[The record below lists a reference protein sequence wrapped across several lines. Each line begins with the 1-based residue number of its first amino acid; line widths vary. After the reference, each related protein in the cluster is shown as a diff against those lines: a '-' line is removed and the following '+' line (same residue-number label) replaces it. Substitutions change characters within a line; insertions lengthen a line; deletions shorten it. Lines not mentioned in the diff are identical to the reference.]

1 MADPWETLALPQE
14 VEHWPLTTLR
24 VELIKIGAKVVCYG
38 RYVAFQLAEVAAP
51 RKLFRKILSPIDD
64 LRPRPAPAL
73 AGEIDGQE
81 KATGGVRLNG
91 GKYGQ
96 MAFGKRADLQS
107 QAIERGNFMTSRT
120 LRAYDNLVLHHPKSV
135 LVVLLSILVFF
146 GYHAKDFKLDASAD
160 SLLLEDDID
169 LEVFRKINERYPS
182 GDLLVVTYTPNEDL
196 FSDQALEPLKQLREE
211 LKKVTSVD
219 TVFTILDAPLFKS
232 SDVPFTELINNI
244 PSLEKPGV
252 DRRQAKDEL
261 LNSPIYRELIVSV
274 DGRTTALLLGLV
286 EDQRYN
292 GLLQTRNE
300 LRAKRR
306 NSGLSVEETQT
317 LERITTEYDQAHEA
331 LNEQRHLDVAHI
343 RDIIEPYRRHGVLH
357 LGGLPMI
364 TDDMV
369 TFVRNDLIVFGG
381 GVLVFLIIV
390 LTVIFR
396 ELRWIVLPLLSCFY
410 AGLIMV
416 GVLGLI
422 GWKVTVISSNFLALM
437 LIITI
442 SMNIHLIVRYRQL
455 KRDHPGDDQLALV
468 TATTH
473 KMVKPCLYTALTTII
488 GFGSL
493 VVSEIKPV
501 IDFGWMMSAGLAV
514 TFVTSFLLFPT
525 LLLVMGK
532 TGSKPTFDS
541 DRFLLPAYLAR
552 LTETQGKKIL
562 VLAVIVTA
570 VSVAGIT
577 QLRVEN
583 SFINY
588 FSDDTEIYQGLK
600 LIDEKLGGTT
610 PLEIL
615 IKFRDDSDVLL
626 TPEDLEGLTDEEIQF
641 EREYA
646 EIRANSPEYWFTA
659 DKVDQIKK
667 VHDYLVGL
675 SEIGQVLSLA
685 SAVRVGEVLAEE
697 ELDNFQL
704 ANLYTKI
711 PLEVRKR
718 IIDPY
723 VSIEANEARIFA
735 RVLDSN
741 PDLRRNEL
749 LETVRRDLGEK
760 LGFEEQDVIVSGLL
774 VLYNNML
781 QSLFSSQIKIIGV
794 VMLGIAIMFL
804 VLFRSITLSII
815 GVLPNLLGAVV
826 VLAVMGWAEIPMDM
840 MTITMA
846 AITIG
851 IAVDN
856 GIHYIYRFREEYALN
871 NNYVETLYVCHT
883 NIGKA
888 VFYTTLTII
897 FGFSILVFSN
907 FIPTIYFGVL
917 TASAMFIALLAA
929 LTVLPRLILLW
940 KPFG

>member
-1 MADPWETLALPQE
+1 
-14 VEHWPLTTLR
+14 
-24 VELIKIGAKVVCYG
+24 
-38 RYVAFQLAEVAAP
+38 
-51 RKLFRKILSPIDD
+51 
-64 LRPRPAPAL
+64 
-73 AGEIDGQE
+73 
-81 KATGGVRLNG
+81 
-91 GKYGQ
+91 
-96 MAFGKRADLQS
+96 
-107 QAIERGNFMTSRT
+107 MTSRT
-120 LRAYDNLVLHHPKSV
+120 VQAYDTLVLHNPKSV

-146 GYHAKDFKLDASAD
+146 GYHTKDFKLDASAD
-160 SLLLEDDID
+160 SLLLEDDVD
-169 LEVFRKINERYPS
+169 LKVFRKIHERYPS
-182 GDLLVVTYTPNEDL
+182 SDLLVVTYTPDKDL
-196 FSDQALEPLKQLREE
+196 FSDQALESLKQLRGE

-219 TVFTILDAPLFKS
+219 TVFTILDAPLFKN
-232 SDVPFTELINNI
+232 SDVPFTELINDM

-252 DRRQAKDEL
+252 DRGKAKDEL

-286 EDQRYN
+286 EDQQYN
-292 GLLQTRNE
+292 SLLQSRNE
-300 LRAKRR
+300 LRAKQR
-306 NSGLSVEETQT
+306 NTGLSVKETQT
-317 LERITTEYDQAHEA
+317 LERINTEYDQAHEA

-343 RDIIEPYRRHGVLH
+343 RDIIKPYRRHGVLY
-357 LGGLPMI
+357 LGGVPMI

-390 LTVIFR
+390 LTAIFR

-455 KRDHPGDDQLALV
+455 NRDHPGDDQLALV
-468 TATTH
+468 RTTTH
-473 KMVKPCLYTALTTII
+473 KMVKPCLYTALTTIM
-488 GFGSL
+488 GFSSL

-525 LLLVMGK
+525 LLMVMGK

-552 LTETQGKKIL
+552 LTETQGNKIL
-562 VLAVIVTA
+562 VLAVILTV

-577 QLRVEN
+577 RLRVEN

-615 IKFRDDSDVLL
+615 IKFGDVSDDFLQ
-626 TPEDLEGLTDEEIQF
+626 PEDLEGLTEEEIQM

-646 EIRANSPEYWFTA
+646 EIYATNSPAYWFTA
-659 DKVDQIKK
+659 YKVELIKE
-667 VHDYLVGL
+667 VHDYLDGL
-675 SEIGQVLSLA
+675 PEIGKVLSLA
-685 SAVRVGEVLAEE
+685 SAVRVAEDLAEE
-697 ELDNFQL
+697 ELDGMQL
-704 ANLYTKI
+704 ALLYTKI
-711 PLEVRKR
+711 PPEVRKGL
-718 IIDPY
+718 IDPY
-723 VSIEANEARIFA
+723 VSIDDNEARLLA
-735 RVLDSN
+735 RVLDSK
-741 PDLRRNEL
+741 PDLRRKEL
-749 LETVRRDLGEK
+749 LETVRRDLVEK

-781 QSLFSSQIKIIGV
+781 QSLFKSQIKTIGV

-815 GVLPNLLGAVV
+815 GILPNLLGAGV
-826 VLAVMGWAEIPMDM
+826 VLGVMGWAEIPMDM
-840 MTITMA
+840 MTITIA

-856 GIHYIYRFREEYALN
+856 GIHYIYRFREEYALTHS
-871 NNYVETLYVCHT
+871 YVETLHVCHS

-888 VFYTTLTII
+888 VFYTTMTII

-917 TASAMFIALLAA
+917 IASAMFIALLAA
-929 LTVLPRLILLW
+929 LTVLPKLILLW